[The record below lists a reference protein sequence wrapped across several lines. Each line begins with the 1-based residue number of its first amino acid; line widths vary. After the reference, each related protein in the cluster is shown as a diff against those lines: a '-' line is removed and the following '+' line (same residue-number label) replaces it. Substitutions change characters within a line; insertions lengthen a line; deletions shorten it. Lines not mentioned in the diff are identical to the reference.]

1 MDNTQNYLLVLEQSL
16 SKKINILSELE
27 RLTQV
32 QREIVSAGQ
41 FDEDAFNNN
50 VEQKAA
56 QINELERLD
65 KGFQILYD
73 NVKAQIEDN
82 RQTYGAEI
90 QRLQVMIKSIMDK
103 SAALMVLENQN
114 KEMVTKRFAALKKE
128 ARQVKKNRNL
138 AANYYKSM
146 NNISSEPYFLDKK
159 K

>member
-32 QREIVSAGQ
+32 QREIVTNEQ
-41 FDEDAFNNN
+41 FNEEAFNDN

-56 QINELERLD
+56 LINELEKLD

-82 RQTYGAEI
+82 RQTYSAEI
-90 QRLQVMIKSIMDK
+90 QRLQVMIKTIMDR

-114 KEMVTKRFAALKKE
+114 KEMITKRFATLKKE